1 MGGSAPDDNSDR
13 AAEKSGKYSLQQSRE
28 EAMANRPNQ
37 YNPFGSV
44 QWDREM
50 LPGGKGQMK
59 WTQRTNINPAYQG
72 ILDTQSEI
80 ARREQNTYG
89 GMLNSLG
96 GGPDIEQFG
105 QTDMDKYDMGDL
117 SQFGEARQMDF
128 DPTEIRNQAQ
138 DAAFQY
144 QTNRMDPRFEREA
157 QNMEI
162 QLRNK
167 GLRPG
172 DQAYDAQM
180 STFNNQKNDAYEQAR
195 LGSFQEGRAEADS
208 MFNQQLGATELYN
221 RTRQGEIGN
230 YMQNLQ
236 EGFGRDQ
243 SARDAAITQY
253 LKGRSGTLDEMEGV
267 DPGGTMG
274 GIMDTFGTGT
284 GG

>member
-1 MGGSAPDDNSDR
+1 MGGSAPEDNSDR

-28 EAMANRPNQ
+28 EGMANRPNQ
-37 YNPFGSV
+37 YNPFGEVKWTRQKIHDGSGH
-44 QWDREM
+44 R
-50 LPGGKGQMK
+50 
-59 WTQRTNINPAYQG
+59 WTQRTTLNEPYQK
-72 ILDTQSEI
+72 ILDAQTQLGMQ
-80 ARREQNTYG
+80 EQKMRSKG
-89 GMLNSLG
+89 LLG
-96 GGPDIEQFG
+96 LEGGPDIEQFG

-117 SQFGEARQMDF
+117 SQFGEAKQMDF

-195 LGSFQEGRAEADS
+195 LGSFAEGRQEADS

-243 SARDAAITQY
+243 GAREAAITQY
-253 LKGRSGTLDEMEGV
+253 LRGRKSLTEEMDAT
-267 DPGGTMG
+267 DPMSTIGNAV
-274 GIMDTFGTGT
+274 DTFGAGA